1 MTIKSSN
8 QVIRHLTLNLLLF
21 TKINFH
27 KPTTAKPSL
36 FNNQSFSK
44 FSIFGPPMFILGLLK
59 LSNLAISTEEIY
71 PYFQQDIGPLE
82 PLPYSHPTS
91 AAKHHKQ
98 SSNDYF
104 SFTSSS
110 SMFFFPI
117 CFFFP
122 PTSHFSTFCCYS
134 TFSFPLQ
141 INAFIVSKM
150 VCNK

>member
-110 SMFFFPI
+110 SMFFSPSVSFSPHLS
-117 CFFFP
+117 FLYLLLLLNLFLS
-122 PTSHFSTFCCYS
+122 PT
-134 TFSFPLQ
+134 
-141 INAFIVSKM
+141 
-150 VCNK
+150 NKCLHSE

>member
-44 FSIFGPPMFILGLLK
+44 FSVFGPPMFILGLLK
-59 LSNLAISTEEIY
+59 MSNLAISTEEIH
-71 PYFQQDIGPLE
+71 PYVQQDFGPLG

-104 SFTSSS
+104 SFISSS
-110 SMFFFPI
+110 SMFFSPSVSFSPHLISLPFVATQPFP
-117 CFFFP
+117 FP
-122 PTSHFSTFCCYS
+122 Y
-134 TFSFPLQ
+134 
-141 INAFIVSKM
+141 K
-150 VCNK
+150 